1 MLRTY
6 HIPCR
11 DESSVTLTNPYTK
24 TAAILHKLFRVLPF
38 LGRNILLFCLILDPK
53 YLYISVKSVS
63 PHTIISGLTLHNQ
76 SVPLAL

>member
-6 HIPCR
+6 HILCCN
-11 DESSVTLTNPYTK
+11 ESFVTLTNPYTK

-38 LGRNILLFCLILDPK
+38 LGRNILLFCLTLDPK
-53 YLYISVKSVS
+53 VLYISVKSVS